1 MLLDSTTLNL
11 AGPNNETHAT
21 HARSQKKNEN
31 KTLHLSVKVILYI
44 HIRSVPEF

>member
-11 AGPNNETHAT
+11 AEPNDETHAT

-31 KTLHLSVKVILYI
+31 KTLHVSLVVIGLV
-44 HIRSVPEF
+44 RLTLNPA